1 MKIKYLAIAMLS
13 TTLLCF
19 PLSAHINDDEPVL
32 KTKKSDKASPKHSS
46 AIPPSITALEVTA
59 PNQIDGLS
67 NASDKVETKSSKA
80 YLKIDDIKGESS
92 RATEE
97 VRPTR
102 IEFKSAIAAPD
113 VDNGSGNGGKA
124 VEATD
129 YNSSRSNKSEDSG
142 ISVPDG
148 GDNTGDD
155 ETNTKATDY
164 NSSRSNKNT
173 SGAIHIDNDDGDD
186 ETESK
191 SSSLSKKGYD
201 HYASSSANT
210 AAGVASSNTSETSK
224 EIECDA
230 ETEKEVCDEALDP
243 DTCVLTTSVCHF

>member
-1 MKIKYLAIAMLS
+1 MTIKTLATTLLAIALFS
-13 TTLLCF
+13 SSLF
-19 PLSAHINDDEPVL
+19 AHIPDDEP
-32 KTKKSDKASPKHSS
+32 TSETE
-46 AIPPSITALEVTA
+46 I
-59 PNQIDGLS
+59 
-67 NASDKVETKSSKA
+67 VESKSSKA
-80 YLKIDDIKGESS
+80 YIKIDDIKGESTTV
-92 RATEE
+92 ADE

-102 IEFKSAIAAPD
+102 IEFKNAIAVPGE
-113 VDNGSGNGGKA
+113 DNDSGDGGKA

-142 ISVPDG
+142 ISVPGG

-173 SGAIHIDNDDGDD
+173 SGAIHIDNDDDDD

-224 EIECDA
+224 EKECDA
-230 ETEKEVCDEALDP
+230 ETEKKVCDEAIDP
-243 DTCVLTTSVCHF
+243 DTCILTTSVCHF